1 MKRTKLLIAFGIM
14 AIACSSATGVATAK
28 LPTSNNLRLDA
39 YEPNNDGFAGPV
51 TSKILPAG
59 THWVAEV
66 QGTVSYYEPSFYGGN
81 RMPFPKVCGTPDD
94 SGPMFPSDD
103 RPWDHTVGQD
113 AEFIFARPWTERGCN
128 KNPLP
133 MHWGNF
139 QISRGAGYGHTDP
152 LGGPSAAPAADHK
165 YSYPIT
171 GVGKSAQFRLKDRPR
186 TNDNYGVFKIRV
198 RAATGADCGSGGYA
212 RFGFAD
218 EASCATGITGVV
230 PV

>member
-14 AIACSSATGVATAK
+14 AIACSGATGVATAK

-66 QGTVSYYEPSFYGGN
+66 QGSVSYYEPSFYGGR
-81 RMPFPKVCGTPDD
+81 RMPFPIVCGTPED
-94 SGPMFPSDD
+94 SVLFPSDD
-103 RPWDHTVGQD
+103 RPWDHPAGQD
-113 AEFIFARPWTERGCN
+113 PEFVFARPWTEHRCA

-133 MHWGNF
+133 KHWSNF
-139 QISRGAGYGHTDP
+139 QITRGAGYGHTEP
-152 LGGPSAAPAADHK
+152 LGGRHPAPAADHK

-171 GVGKSAQFRLKDRPR
+171 GIGKSAQFRLKDRPR
-186 TNDNYGVFKIRV
+186 TNDNYGVLQILV
-198 RAATGADCGSGGYA
+198 RRAMASDCALASDAFGYA
-212 RFGFAD
+212 D
-218 EASCATGITGVV
+218 QATCESQIAGVSGT
-230 PV
+230 